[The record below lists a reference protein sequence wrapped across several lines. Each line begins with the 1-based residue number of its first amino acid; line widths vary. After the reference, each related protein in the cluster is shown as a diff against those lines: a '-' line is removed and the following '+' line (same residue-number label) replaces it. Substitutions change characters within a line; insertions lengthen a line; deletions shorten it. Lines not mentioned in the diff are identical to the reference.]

1 MPVYQHK
8 NILKNSKLGIWF
20 INETTEQLTKLAKE
34 EKINL
39 TNLPQVKNENR
50 VKQWLATRLLL
61 NIFFTSVD
69 IIYDE
74 KGKPFLSN
82 DWNISISHSGDYVAI
97 ILNENKN
104 CGIDIEKISSKV
116 KRIKHKFLNETDLKN
131 ITTEQDLTIYWGAKE
146 ALYKY
151 YGKKEVLFIENLFI
165 EDFSS
170 NKNAFTG
177 VINLHHPPH
186 LPQGRNFYTKLNL
199 VWEKIE
205 DYILVYSL

>member
-8 NILKNSKLGIWF
+8 NISKNSKLGIWF
-20 INETTEQLTKLAKE
+20 INETSEQLTKLAEK

-61 NIFFTSVD
+61 NDFFTSVD

-131 ITTEQDLTIYWGAKE
+131 ITTEQGLTIYWGAKE

-170 NKNAFTG
+170 SKNTFIG
-177 VINLHHPPH
+177 IIEMHSLK
-186 LPQGRNFYTKLNL
+186 TKLNL
-199 VWEKIE
+199 VWEKIG
-205 DYILVYSL
+205 DYVLVYSI